1 MFINHKVVY
10 VPLTKDLLYPVYV
23 PVVIDDEDIL
33 RSSGRLSRRDYD
45 NTISLNNKAGFPI
58 APLLAALAPVVIPGV
73 IKGIKKLINKSNGV
87 NDKSLSCVNDKSLS
101 YVNDELNYKSVNSN
115 GISGQSPIS
124 GYIPTNPN
132 IKTLKQLQE
141 LYDKYD

>member
-87 NDKSLSCVNDKSLS
+87 SE
-101 YVNDELNYKSVNSN
+101 ELNYKSVNSN
-115 GISGQSPIS
+115 GISGQSSIS

>member
-87 NDKSLSCVNDKSLS
+87 NDKSLS

-115 GISGQSPIS
+115 GIS

>member
-10 VPLTKDLLYPVYV
+10 VPLTKDLVYPVYV
-23 PVVIDDEDIL
+23 PVVVDDEDIL

-87 NDKSLSCVNDKSLS
+87 
-101 YVNDELNYKSVNSN
+101 
-115 GISGQSPIS
+115 SGQSSIS

-141 LYDKYD
+141 VYDKYD